1 MNYDQYEFAELK
13 MGKVPS
19 LTQQSSQILQGVV
32 HYVVRYQKTGFVD
45 MSGLFL
51 QKGSH
56 YNFMPAQCYVCL
68 FVCLF
73 VFTRPQGR
81 ATVYFLTPT
90 PRLHS

>member
-73 VFTRPQGR
+73 SRVRRDARP
-81 ATVYFLTPT
+81 FIF
-90 PRLHS
+90 